1 MTKNDDKCVPAL
13 RFKGFNNDWAQQ
25 ELKDLV
31 SFYSGLTYHPEDIKS
46 TGVFVIRSSNI
57 KHGQLVNADNV
68 YVDPKSVNS
77 TYVRK
82 KDIIVVVRNG
92 SRNLIGKHA
101 QVHNDISKSVI
112 GAFMT
117 GIRSNNNDF
126 ISALFDSDK
135 FRKEIHKN
143 LGATINQI
151 TTGEFKKMIFLT
163 PQTLN
168 EKEKIGNLIS
178 QINSLVSLQQRKL
191 QQLKL
196 LKKAM
201 LQDLF
206 TDKKVPKLRFSGFK
220 ENWIQCKLGE
230 IVKVIGGGTP
240 STKNPKYWN
249 GQINWY
255 SPNEIGSSIFVNSS
269 KKKITSEGL
278 KHSSAKLLP
287 GNKTILFTSRAGIG
301 DMAIMTSDG
310 TTNQGFQSWIV
321 DSKDTDIYFL
331 YTLGFK
337 LKRQS
342 LRKASGS
349 TFLEISNSEVKQLK
363 LTVPS
368 IEEQELIGLIV
379 QKMDRLI
386 VIQQKEFNKL
396 ESLKK
401 FLLQNMF
408 I

>member
-168 EKEKIGNLIS
+168 EKEKIGNLIL